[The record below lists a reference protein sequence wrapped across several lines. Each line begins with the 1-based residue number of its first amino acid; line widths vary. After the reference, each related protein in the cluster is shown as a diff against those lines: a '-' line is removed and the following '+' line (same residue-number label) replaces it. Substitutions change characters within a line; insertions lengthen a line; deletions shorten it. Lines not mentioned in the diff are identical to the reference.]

1 MDLDEYQTRAV
12 TTDLHPGQDGMVI
25 SLLGLAGEV
34 GELLT
39 EYKKHLR
46 DGKAHHLF
54 GERIAEELGDLLWYV
69 ASVAHKFGLDLSGV
83 ATQNL
88 AKNQSR
94 WNVRIGQVAPAPLY
108 YDEEYPETERLPRH
122 FMATVSSASG
132 QAQLLIYLKPLGNP
146 LTDNAYDEDGYRYHD
161 VFHLAFAAVLGW
173 SPVVRKLL
181 DVKRKSNERIDQI
194 EDGGRA
200 TAIEE
205 GIAALIFSHA
215 KSYNFFEGVREVD
228 TILLQ
233 TIKNLT
239 AHLEVSN
246 RSLGEWE
253 QAILAGFT
261 VWRAVNT
268 HQSGDIRVSLPER
281 TITFH
286 RLGAKE
292 SGLMPST
299 QQ

>member
-1 MDLDEYQTRAV
+1 MDLDEYQAQAV
-12 TTDLHPGQDGMVI
+12 NTDLHPGHEGMII

-46 DGKAHHLF
+46 DGEAHHLF
-54 GERIAEELGDLLWYV
+54 NDRVAEELGDLLWYV
-69 ASVAHKFGLDLSGV
+69 ASVAHKFGLNLNEV
-83 ATQNL
+83 AVRNL

-94 WNVRIGQVAPAPLY
+94 WNVRIGQTDPSPLY
-108 YDEEYPETERLPRH
+108 YDEEYPENERLPRH
-122 FMATVSSASG
+122 FTATVNSARG
-132 QAQLLIYLKPLGNP
+132 QTQLLIQGIPLGNL

-181 DVKRKSNERIDQI
+181 DVKRKSNKQIDQV

-228 TILLQ
+228 TLLLQ
-233 TIKNLT
+233 TVKNLT
-239 AHLEVSN
+239 AHLEVNN

-253 QAILAGFT
+253 QAILAGCAI
-261 VWRAVNT
+261 WRAVNL
-268 HQSGDIRVSLPER
+268 HQSGDIQVNLSEHA
-281 TITFH
+281 ITFH
-286 RLGAKE
+286 RSDGKNQAL
-292 SGLMPST
+292 LLTP
-299 QQ
+299 Q

>member
-1 MDLDEYQTRAV
+1 MNLEEYQTQAV
-12 TTDLHPGQDGMVI
+12 TTDLHPGHEGMVI

-46 DGKAHHLF
+46 DGEAHHLF
-54 GERIAEELGDLLWYV
+54 NDRVAEELGDLLWYV
-69 ASVAHKFGLDLSGV
+69 ASVAHKFGLNLNEV
-83 ATQNL
+83 AIRNL

-94 WNVRIGQVAPAPLY
+94 WNVRIGQSDPTPLY
-108 YDEEYPETERLPRH
+108 YDEEYPENERLPRH
-122 FMATVSSASG
+122 FTATVNSTSG
-132 QAQLLIYLKPLGNP
+132 QAQLLIHGKPLGNL

-181 DVKRKSNERIDQI
+181 DVKRKSNKQIDQV

-228 TILLQ
+228 TLLLQ
-233 TIKNLT
+233 TVKNLT
-239 AHLEVSN
+239 AHLEVNN

-261 VWRAVNT
+261 IWRAVNL
-268 HQSGDIRVSLPER
+268 HQSGDILVNLPER
-281 TITFH
+281 TIAFH
-286 RLGAKE
+286 HTDNRAPVLL
-292 SGLMPST
+292 SPT
-299 QQ
+299 Q

>member
-1 MDLDEYQTRAV
+1 MNLDEYQTRAV
-12 TTDLHPGQDGMVI
+12 TTDLHPGQEGMVI

-46 DGKAHHLF
+46 DGEAHHLF
-54 GERIAEELGDLLWYV
+54 NERIAEELGDLLWYV
-69 ASVAHKFGLDLSGV
+69 ASVAHKFGL
-83 ATQNL
+83 NL
-88 AKNQSR
+88 AEVADRNLVKNQSR
-94 WNVRIGQVAPAPLY
+94 WNVRIGQAVPIPLY
-108 YDEEYPETERLPRH
+108 YDEEYPEIERLPRH
-122 FMATVSSASG
+122 FKAAVNSVSG
-132 QAQLLIYLKPLGNP
+132 QAQLIINGKPLGDP

-173 SPVVRKLL
+173 SPVIRKLL
-181 DVKRKSNERIDQI
+181 DVKRKSNKQIDQV
-194 EDGGRA
+194 EDGGSA

-228 TILLQ
+228 TLLLQ
-233 TIKNLT
+233 TVKNLT
-239 AHLEVSN
+239 AHLEVNN

-268 HQSGDIRVSLPER
+268 CQSGDIWVSLPER

-286 RLGAKE
+286 RSDGYVSAL
-292 SGLMPST
+292 LPS
-299 QQ
+299 Q

>member
-1 MDLDEYQTRAV
+1 MLLRDYQKQAIL
-12 TTDLHPGQDGMVI
+12 TDLHPGQEGMMI

-46 DGKAHHLF
+46 DGEAHHLF
-54 GERIAEELGDLLWYV
+54 TERIAEELGDLLWYV
-69 ASVAHKFGLDLSGV
+69 ASVGHKFGLDLTNV
-83 ATQNL
+83 AESNL
-88 AKNQSR
+88 EKNQNR
-94 WNVRIGQVAPAPLY
+94 WGVRKGLVSYGPQY
-108 YDEEYPETERLPRH
+108 YDESCPPTEQLPRH
-122 FMATVSSASG
+122 FIATVEYRGGKSSG
-132 QAQLLIYLKPLGNP
+132 PAQLFVDGQPLGDP
-146 LTDNAYDEDGYRYHD
+146 LTDNAYDEDGYRFHD

-181 DVKRKSNERIDQI
+181 GVKRKSNELLDQV

-215 KSYNFFEGVREVD
+215 KAYRFFEGVQEID
-228 TILLQ
+228 TALLQ
-233 TIKNLT
+233 TIKSLT

-253 QAILAGFT
+253 EAILVGFK
-261 VWRAVNT
+261 VWRQVVQ
-268 HQSGDIRVSLPER
+268 HQPGEIRVSLFNR
-281 TITFH
+281 SIQFH
-286 RLGAKE
+286 PA
-292 SGLMPST
+292 
-299 QQ
+299 